1 MALPESKPALKK
13 SLHPLAAPE
22 RIEPQREIRA
32 ETPQVRTSMFGARI
46 PAQLHKDI
54 RRWTFDNEISMAQ
67 LLGRLLRIFLDRNDP
82 LGEEM
87 RKRMLGKRES

>member
-1 MALPESKPALKK
+1 ALKK
-13 SLHPLAAPE
+13 SIHPLAAPE
-22 RIEPQREIRA
+22 RIEPQG
-32 ETPQVRTSMFGARI
+32 ETRSETSQVRTSMFGARI
-46 PAQLHKDI
+46 PVRLHKDI

-87 RKRMLGKRES
+87 RKRILGQREP

>member
-1 MALPESKPALKK
+1 MTTAALSWLTVLPVQPTA
-13 SLHPLAAPE
+13 
-22 RIEPQREIRA
+22 IECLPVAI
-32 ETPQVRTSMFGARI
+32 
-46 PAQLHKDI
+46 
-54 RRWTFDNEISMAQ
+54 DNEISMAQ